1 MEAALHGV
9 LPIHEGQ
16 FGMLQQHAL
25 LWSNRLKQA
34 LAVCNGLALIN
45 KVVVGLDM
53 ERNMFKAVEARF
65 VVRLSVTALRY
76 AHSTA

>member
-1 MEAALHGV
+1 
-9 LPIHEGQ
+9 
-16 FGMLQQHAL
+16 MLQQHAL
-25 LWSNRLKQA
+25 LWSNRLRQA

-65 VVRLSVTALRY
+65 VVRLQL
-76 AHSTA
+76 